1 MNYRNSEMKV
11 DQFVSYLNEEKI
23 NLSPAFQRGHV
34 WSLAARKKL
43 LKNIILGKPIPS
55 VFLYKEASGS
65 KYSYNILDGKQR
77 LESLIL
83 FIGCKREDFG
93 IIRWDKYLFG
103 EGPKKHIDY
112 KVELT
117 DGKKSF
123 ADLDEAAVRDFRE
136 YAIPTIE
143 ISLGDDTGLDEVISL
158 FVDINQQG
166 VAVNRFDIVKA
177 INRNDALLKN
187 VFDLLSVQQRRGQDV
202 LYRMKANEF
211 TSVIKKLKIVESAA
225 APNVKVD
232 RMWERLLEFMLFYR
246 SKVHRKPVDILKS
259 FISGGRSG
267 STKLKTEEIRT
278 VRAVFRFLR
287 DAYKTTSLG
296 KSRLAADQTYFY
308 TMLTTILNNSLN
320 ATLGETALRAKLAS
334 IGDVLDDRV
343 TAKATLKDTFKAFI
357 AESKRQTTDVSK
369 RLERERLFLLLV
381 QGS

>member
-1 MNYRNSEMKV
+1 M
-11 DQFVSYLNEEKI
+11 
-23 NLSPAFQRGHV
+23 
-34 WSLAARKKL
+34 
-43 LKNIILGKPIPS
+43 
-55 VFLYKEASGS
+55 
-65 KYSYNILDGKQR
+65 
-77 LESLIL
+77 
-83 FIGCKREDFG
+83 
-93 IIRWDKYLFG
+93 
-103 EGPKKHIDY
+103 
-112 KVELT
+112 
-117 DGKKSF
+117 
-123 ADLDEAAVRDFRE
+123 DEAAVRDFRE

-211 TSVIKKLKIVESAA
+211 TSVMKKLKIVESAA

-246 SKVHRKPVDILKS
+246 SKAHRKPVDILKS

-267 STKLKTEEIRT
+267 STKLKTEEIRY

-287 DAYKTTSLG
+287 DTYKTTSLG
-296 KSRLAADQTYFY
+296 KSRLATDQTYFY
-308 TMLTTILNNSLN
+308 TMLTTILNNNLN
-320 ATLGETALRAKLAS
+320 TSFGEAELRPKLAA
-334 IGDVLDDRV
+334 IGDVLDDKV
-343 TAKATLKDTFKAFI
+343 TAKANLKNTFKAFI
-357 AESKRQTTDVSK
+357 AESKKQTTDVSK